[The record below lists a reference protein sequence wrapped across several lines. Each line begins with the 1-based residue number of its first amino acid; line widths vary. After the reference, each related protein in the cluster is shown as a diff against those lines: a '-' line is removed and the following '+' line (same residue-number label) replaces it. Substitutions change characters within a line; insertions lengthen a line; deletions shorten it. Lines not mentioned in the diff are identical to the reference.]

1 MRQVPMR
8 EAPMNEGTGSPESV
22 RLDKWLWAARFFKT
36 RHLAVEAINGGKIKV
51 NALRAKPARAIAIG
65 NRIEIQ
71 KGGLVWD
78 IEVLGLSKQR
88 RSATEAALLYREDE
102 ATLLKRQEIVRERR
116 DTGVG
121 AGDASGRPTKR
132 DRRLIQRFKIPTDSG
147 S

>member
-1 MRQVPMR
+1 MRD
-8 EAPMNEGTGSPESV
+8 APMSEGTGSPESV

-36 RHLAVEAINGGKIKV
+36 RHLAVEAINGGKVKV
-51 NALRAKPARAIAIG
+51 KGIRAKPARAIAIG

-88 RSATEAALLYREDE
+88 RSASEAALLYSENE
-102 ATLLKRQEIVRERR
+102 ASLLKRQEILRERR

-132 DRRLIQRFKIPTDSG
+132 DRRLIQRFKIPNDSG

>member
-1 MRQVPMR
+1 MS
-8 EAPMNEGTGSPESV
+8 ESTGSPDSV

-51 NALRAKPARAIAIG
+51 NAQSAKPARAIAIG
-65 NRIEIQ
+65 TRIEIH
-71 KGGLVWD
+71 KSGLVWD

-88 RSATEAALLYREDE
+88 RSASEAALLYREDE
-102 ATLLKRQEIVRERR
+102 ASLLKRQAIVRERR

-132 DRRLIQRFKIPTDSG
+132 DRRLIQRFKIPNDSG

>member
-1 MRQVPMR
+1 M
-8 EAPMNEGTGSPESV
+8 APMPIRVPPMSEVNGSPDSV

-51 NALRAKPARAIAIG
+51 KALRAKPARAIAIG
-65 NRIEIQ
+65 TRIEIH

-88 RSATEAALLYREDE
+88 RSASEAALLYSEDE
-102 ATLLKRQEIVRERR
+102 SSRLKRQEILRERR
-116 DTGVG
+116 DTGAG
-121 AGDASGRPTKR
+121 AGDTSGRPTKR

>member
-1 MRQVPMR
+1 MSEV
-8 EAPMNEGTGSPESV
+8 NGSPDSV

-51 NALRAKPARAIAIG
+51 KALRAKPARAIAIG
-65 NRIEIQ
+65 TRIEIH

-88 RSATEAALLYREDE
+88 RSASEAALLYSEDE
-102 ATLLKRQEIVRERR
+102 SSRLKRQEILRERR
-116 DTGVG
+116 DTGAG
-121 AGDASGRPTKR
+121 AGDTSGRPTKR

>member
-1 MRQVPMR
+1 MRCSYRPMR
-8 EAPMNEGTGSPESV
+8 EDGDSTSV

-51 NALRAKPARAIAIG
+51 NGLRPKPARGIDKG
-65 NRIEIQ
+65 VHIEIQ
-71 KGGLVWD
+71 KGGLVWK
-78 IEVLGLSKQR
+78 IEVLRADKQR
-88 RSATEAALLYREDE
+88 RSGAEAALMYVEDE
-102 ATLLKRQEIVRERR
+102 ASRLKRQEIVRERR

-121 AGDASGRPTKR
+121 ASDASGRPTKR

>member
-1 MRQVPMR
+1 MS
-8 EAPMNEGTGSPESV
+8 EDSGSPDSV

-88 RSATEAALLYREDE
+88 RSATEAGLLYREDE
-102 ATLLKRQEIVRERR
+102 SSRLKRQEIVRERR

-121 AGDASGRPTKR
+121 AGDGSGRPTKR

-147 S
+147 G

>member
-1 MRQVPMR
+1 MRD
-8 EAPMNEGTGSPESV
+8 APMSEGTGSPESV

-36 RHLAVEAINGGKIKV
+36 RHLAVEAINGGKVKV
-51 NALRAKPARAIAIG
+51 KGIRAKPARPIHIG
-65 NRIEIQ
+65 TRIEIQ

-88 RSATEAALLYREDE
+88 RSASEAALLYSENE
-102 ATLLKRQEIVRERR
+102 ASLLKRQEILRERR

-132 DRRLIQRFKIPTDSG
+132 DRRLIQRFKIPNDSG

>member
-1 MRQVPMR
+1 MS
-8 EAPMNEGTGSPESV
+8 EETGSPESV

-51 NALRAKPARAIAIG
+51 NGLRAKPARAIAIG
-65 NRIEIQ
+65 SRIEIQ
-71 KGGLVWD
+71 KGGLLWD
-78 IEVLGLSKQR
+78 IQVLGLSKQR

-102 ATLLKRQEIVRERR
+102 ASLLKRQEIVRERR
-116 DTGVG
+116 DIGIG

>member
-132 DRRLIQRFKIPTDSG
+132 DRRLIQRFKIPNDSG